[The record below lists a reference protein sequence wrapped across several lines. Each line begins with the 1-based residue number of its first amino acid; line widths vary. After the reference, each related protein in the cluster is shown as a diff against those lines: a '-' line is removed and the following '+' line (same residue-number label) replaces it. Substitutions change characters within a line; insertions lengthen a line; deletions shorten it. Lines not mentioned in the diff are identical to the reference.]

1 MNSRNFRKMEQVTEL
16 NSFTPVKKKKAA
28 SFEEPSAEEI
38 SAVKTQSYVC
48 WLLLL
53 PFGGFLI
60 LLMMLKGYRIKN
72 IRETRAQFRKII
84 EEKGDRPLLLC
95 SNHLTFIDSAL
106 IIWGLASNFWF
117 MRNYRVFPWNL
128 PAGDFFKKKLKY
140 HITLYLTKCI
150 FIHRD
155 GSSEHKSAI
164 LGLCRFLLKR
174 GHTVLVFPEGQR
186 SRKGYFDAENVTLG
200 AGRLVASLENAQ
212 VLCLHLRSPQQTG
225 FSNYPPTGSKFTLSM
240 RVIEPRSEKRG
251 KEGYIDISRQVA
263 GTIKQME
270 TAFFAA
276 NGING

>member
-1 MNSRNFRKMEQVTEL
+1 MQQVTQL
-16 NSFTPVKKKKAA
+16 NGFTPAKKRSA
-28 SFEEPSAEEI
+28 SFEEPSSEEI
-38 SAVKTQSYVC
+38 SAVKIQSYVC

-60 LLMMLKGYRIKN
+60 LLMLLNGYRIKN
-72 IRETRAQFRKII
+72 IRETRVAFKKIVA
-84 EEKGDRPLLLC
+84 ENAGRPLLLC

-106 IIWGLASNFWF
+106 IIWGLASNWWF

-140 HITLYLTKCI
+140 HLTLYLTKCI

-155 GSSEHKSAI
+155 GTGEHKNAI

-186 SRKGYFDAENVTLG
+186 SRKGYFDAENITLG
-200 AGRLVASLENAQ
+200 AGRLVSSLENPS
-212 VLCLHLRSPQQTG
+212 VLCLHLRSDKQKA
-225 FSNYPPTGSKFTLSM
+225 FSNYPPRGAKFTLSM
-240 RVIEPRSEKRG
+240 RVIEPATEKAG
-251 KEGYIDISRQVA
+251 KEGYIDISRQIA

-270 TAFFAA
+270 AEFFAA
-276 NGING
+276 NGISERV

>member
-1 MNSRNFRKMEQVTEL
+1 MA
-16 NSFTPVKKKKAA
+16 KKKAMT
-28 SFEEPSAEEI
+28 FEEPSAEEI
-38 SAVKTQSYVC
+38 SAVRTQSYVC

-84 EEKGDRPLLLC
+84 AENNGRPLLLC

-106 IIWGLASNFWF
+106 IIWGLASNFWW
-117 MRNYRVFPWNL
+117 MRNYKVFPWNL

-140 HITLYLTKCI
+140 HLTLYLTKCI

-155 GSSEHKSAI
+155 GTSEHKSAI

-186 SRKGYFDAENVTLG
+186 SRKGLFDAENVTLG
-200 AGRLVASLENAQ
+200 AGRLVSSLENSR
-212 VLCLHLRSPQQTG
+212 VLCLHLRSDKQKT
-225 FSNYPPTGSKFTLSM
+225 FSNYPPSDSKFTLSM
-240 RVIEPRSEKRG
+240 QVIEPASEKSG
-251 KEGYIDISRQVA
+251 KEGYIDISHQIAR
-263 GTIKQME
+263 TIKQME
-270 TAFFAA
+270 AEFFAA
-276 NGING
+276 NGNNV

>member
-1 MNSRNFRKMEQVTEL
+1 MQQVTQLE
-16 NSFTPVKKKKAA
+16 SFTPVKKKKVS

-38 SAVKTQSYVC
+38 SAVRTQSYVC
-48 WLLLL
+48 WLILL

-72 IRETRAQFRKII
+72 IREARAQFKKII
-84 EEKGDRPLLLC
+84 AEKGDKPLLLC

-117 MRNYRVFPWNL
+117 LRNYKVFPWNL

-140 HITLYLTKCI
+140 HVTLYLTKCI

-155 GSSEHKSAI
+155 GTSEHKSAI

-186 SRKGYFDAENVTLG
+186 SRTGLFDAGKVTLG
-200 AGRLVASLENAQ
+200 AGRLVASMENAQ
-212 VLCLHLRSPQQTG
+212 VLCLHLRSPKQKT
-225 FSNYPPTGSKFTLSM
+225 FSNYPPTGADFTLSM
-240 RVIEPRSEKRG
+240 KLIEPRSDKRG
-251 KEGYIDISRQVA
+251 KEGYIDISKQIA
-263 GTIKQME
+263 GTIAQME
-270 TAFFAA
+270 ADFFAA
-276 NGING
+276 NGINE

>member
-1 MNSRNFRKMEQVTEL
+1 MQQVTQL
-16 NSFTPVKKKKAA
+16 NSFAPVKKKAA
-28 SFEEPSAEEI
+28 SFEDPSAEEI
-38 SAVKTQSYVC
+38 SAVKLQSYVC
-48 WLLLL
+48 WLILL

-60 LLMMLKGYRIKN
+60 MLMLLKGYRIKN
-72 IRETRAQFRKII
+72 IRESRAAFRKII

-117 MRNYRVFPWNL
+117 IRNYKVFPWNL

-140 HITLYLTKCI
+140 HVTLYLTKCI

-155 GSSEHKSAI
+155 GTSEHKSAI

-186 SRKGYFDAENVTLG
+186 SRKGFFDAENLTLG
-200 AGRLVASLENAQ
+200 AGRLISSLDNAR
-212 VLCLHLRSPQQTG
+212 VLCLHLRSDKQKT
-225 FSNYPPTGSKFTLSM
+225 FSNYPPSGSKFMLSM
-240 RVIEPRSEKRG
+240 KVIEPQTDKRG
-251 KEGYIDISRQVA
+251 KEGYIDISQQIA

-270 TAFFAA
+270 TEFLAA
-276 NGING
+276 NKIDG